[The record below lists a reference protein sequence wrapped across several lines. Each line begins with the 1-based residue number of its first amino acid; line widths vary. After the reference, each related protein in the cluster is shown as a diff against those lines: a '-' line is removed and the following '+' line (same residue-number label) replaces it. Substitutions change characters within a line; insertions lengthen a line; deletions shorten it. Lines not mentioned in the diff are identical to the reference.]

1 MNIDANVE
9 NEMLLSLI
17 KASLLELNEVKL
29 NLTESNHQIEIDNSD
44 DKIKELESL
53 VLDKEKEVSLIK
65 FKADEAVDILKEEI
79 VEKDKEI
86 QLKENKIYELNY
98 VNTSL
103 EEIKEYFAQQLNNYK
118 NKELSEV
125 NERLN
130 KAYKTLAERD
140 AYINNLTRQ
149 IDEFKIEIARLEND
163 VDSQNKIFNLERELE
178 SRDAQISNI
187 TNQLKIIQEKSVPIE
202 DFYYLK
208 EELNKKDNKIK
219 RLEEINEFF
228 NELQEENEYYNSNKE
243 QTPPFKLDKG

>member
-208 EELNKKDNKIK
+208 EELNKRDNKIK

>member
-29 NLTESNHQIEIDNSD
+29 NLTESNHHIEIDNAD

-163 VDSQNKIFNLERELE
+163 VDSQNKILL
-178 SRDAQISNI
+178 S
-187 TNQLKIIQEKSVPIE
+187 
-202 DFYYLK
+202 
-208 EELNKKDNKIK
+208 
-219 RLEEINEFF
+219 
-228 NELQEENEYYNSNKE
+228 
-243 QTPPFKLDKG
+243 